1 VWLACDGSRPRR
13 YEAAQGFAPWTAAA
27 QALAAP
33 SFGPDTRGRCGPDGQ
48 LSEGEVVARDG
59 RLGQIGRAAA
69 SLVAMLLGL
78 TLTASVAGAVVGGPD
93 VAVSITGGRL
103 VRASAPSFSWTVIAR
118 NDGAATAHDVIVS
131 TTVPAGV
138 ASVSPPPACQV
149 GSAVRCSVGDLG
161 PDGRVRID
169 LVVHLRAGT
178 CGELR
183 SLATISASDEPA
195 IAGNDDTAVAS
206 ASVGC
211 ATITSD
217 PVPTPD
223 LVVDATSD
231 AAGPIEKGHALR
243 YSLTI
248 TNAGTAA
255 AHRVIVT
262 DRLPPGVEPINLL
275 PKMDGGS
282 CSAVGSTEWRAAFTI
297 VCVRA
302 TLDAGA
308 SATAT
313 IDTRIDTD
321 RPCGPMRNRVIVSA
335 MDEPAPAQAND
346 SASQVDT
353 VGCEPSIAVSGHGPR
368 AARVGDHVRAI
379 FAITNDGEVPLHDL
393 AFRGAGC
400 DIRDRSHPARLEPG
414 HSWSVTCSR
423 TIRGHAFGRLALAAH
438 VTARTPEEA
447 MIRDATAAP
456 IQVIHPGL
464 SLSVDASATS
474 GRPGDTVTYTFVVT
488 NTGDTVVRGI
498 RVVQDRAGVVV
509 RIGALAPG
517 GTARLTSSTA
527 VPGTPTTLFDTT
539 TATGSDLSGS
549 PISVRTTTS
558 LTVLPAPGASRHGGG
573 TAFTGS
579 DGARAGAAG
588 LVLLILGGV
597 ALWVGCRRRHPLVGH

>member
-1 VWLACDGSRPRR
+1 MESRGARV
-13 YEAAQGFAPWTAAA
+13 
-27 QALAAP
+27 AAP
-33 SFGPDTRGRCGPDGQ
+33 SSGPAARGGCETHGQ
-48 LSEGEVVARDG
+48 LSKGEVVARDG

-69 SLVAMLLGL
+69 AFVAMLLGL
-78 TLTASVAGAVVGGPD
+78 ALTTSVAGAVLGGPD
-93 VAVSITGGRL
+93 VAVSIAGGRL
-103 VRASAPSFSWTVIAR
+103 VRVSAASFSWTVIAR

-161 PDGRVRID
+161 PGGRVRIE
-169 LVVHLRAGT
+169 LFVHLRAGT

-183 SLATISASDEPA
+183 SFATISASDEPA
-195 IAGNDDTAVAS
+195 FAGNDDTAAAS

-211 ATITSD
+211 PTTTSD
-217 PVPTPD
+217 PVLAPD

-231 AAGPIEKGHALR
+231 AAGPVEKGHALR

-248 TNAGTAA
+248 TNAGTAV
-255 AHRVIVT
+255 AHHVIVT

-282 CSAVGSTEWRAAFTI
+282 CSAVGSTEGRAAFTI

-302 TLDAGA
+302 ALDAGA

-313 IDTRIDTD
+313 IDIRIDTA
-321 RPCGPMRNRVIVSA
+321 RTCGPMRNRVTVSA
-335 MDEPAPAQAND
+335 RDEPAPAQAND
-346 SASQVDT
+346 SASHVDT
-353 VGCEPSIAVSGHGPR
+353 VRCEPSIAVSGLGPR

-379 FAITNDGEVPLHDL
+379 FTITNDGEVPLHDL

-400 DIRDRSHPARLEPG
+400 DLPDRSHPGRLEPG

-423 TIRGHAFGRLALAAH
+423 TIRGHGSGRLALAAR
-438 VTARTPEEA
+438 VTARTPSEA

-474 GRPGDTVTYTFVVT
+474 GRPGDTVTYTLVVT
-488 NTGDTVVRGI
+488 NTGDSVVRWI
-498 RVVQDRAGVVV
+498 RVVQDRVGVVGL
-509 RIGALAPG
+509 IGALAPG
-517 GTARLTSSTA
+517 GTARLTSSAA
-527 VPGTPTTLFDTT
+527 VPGTPTTLSDST

-549 PISVRTTTS
+549 PVAVRTTTS
-558 LTVLPAPGASRHGGG
+558 LTVLPPRGASRQGGA

-579 DGARAGAAG
+579 DTTRAGAAG
-588 LVLLILGGV
+588 LVLLILGVV
-597 ALWVGCRRRHPLVGH
+597 ALWVGCRERHPLVGH

>member
-1 VWLACDGSRPRR
+1 MAR
-13 YEAAQGFAPWTAAA
+13 Y
-27 QALAAP
+27 
-33 SFGPDTRGRCGPDGQ
+33 
-48 LSEGEVVARDG
+48 G

-69 SLVAMLLGL
+69 SLAAMLLGL
-78 TLTASVAGAVVGGPD
+78 ALTASVAGAVVGGPD
-93 VAVSITGGRL
+93 VAVSIAGGRL

-118 NDGAATAHDVIVS
+118 NDGPATAHDVIVS
-131 TTVPAGV
+131 TTVPTGV

-161 PDGRVRID
+161 PDGRVRIE

-178 CGELR
+178 CGEVR

-195 IAGNDDTAVAS
+195 IAGSDDTAVAS

-211 ATITSD
+211 PTTTSD
-217 PVPTPD
+217 PVLTPD

-231 AAGPIEKGHALR
+231 AAGPVEKGHALR
-243 YSLTI
+243 YSLTV

-255 AHRVIVT
+255 AHHVIVT
-262 DRLPPGVEPINLL
+262 DRLPPGVEPIDLL

-282 CSAVGSTEWRAAFTI
+282 CSAVGSTEGRAAFTI

-302 TLDAGA
+302 TLDVGA
-308 SATAT
+308 SAPAT
-313 IDTRIDTD
+313 IDIRIDAD
-321 RPCGPMRNRVIVSA
+321 RPCGPMRNRVTVSA
-335 MDEPAPAQAND
+335 EDEPAPAQAND

-353 VGCEPSIAVSGHGPR
+353 VGCEPSIAVKGHGPR

-400 DIRDRSHPARLEPG
+400 DIPDRSHPGRLEPG

-423 TIRGHAFGRLALAAH
+423 TIRGHGFGRLALAAR
-438 VTARTPEEA
+438 VTARTPDEA

-498 RVVQDRAGVVV
+498 RVVQDRVGVVA

-517 GTARLTSSTA
+517 GTARLTSSAA

-549 PISVRTTTS
+549 AISVRTTS
-558 LTVLPAPGASRHGGG
+558 LTVLPARGASRHGGG

-579 DGARAGAAG
+579 DAAPAGATG

-597 ALWVGCRRRHPLVGH
+597 ALWMGCRRRHPLVGH

>member
-1 VWLACDGSRPRR
+1 M
-13 YEAAQGFAPWTAAA
+13 
-27 QALAAP
+27 
-33 SFGPDTRGRCGPDGQ
+33 
-48 LSEGEVVARDG
+48 ARDG
-59 RLGQIGRAAA
+59 RLGRIGRAAA
-69 SLVAMLLGL
+69 ALVAMLLGL
-78 TLTASVAGAVVGGPD
+78 ALTTSVAGAVVSGPD
-93 VAVSITGGRL
+93 VTVSVAGGRL
-103 VRASAPSFSWTVIAR
+103 VRVSAASFSWTVIAR

-131 TTVPAGV
+131 ATVPAGV
-138 ASVSPPPACQV
+138 ASVSPPLACQV
-149 GSAVRCSVGDLG
+149 GSAVRCWVGDLG
-161 PDGRVRID
+161 PDGRVRIQ

-183 SLATISASDEPA
+183 SFATISASDEPA

-211 ATITSD
+211 PTTSSH
-217 PVPTPD
+217 PVLTPD

-255 AHRVIVT
+255 AHHVIVT

-275 PKMDGGS
+275 PKLDGGS
-282 CSAVGSTEWRAAFTI
+282 CSAVGSTEGRAAFTI

-313 IDTRIDTD
+313 IDIRIDTD
-321 RPCGPMRNRVIVSA
+321 RPCGPMRNRVTVSA
-335 MDEPAPAQAND
+335 RDEPASAQAND
-346 SASQVDT
+346 SASVVDT
-353 VGCEPSIAVSGHGPR
+353 VGCAPSIAVSGHGPR

-400 DIRDRSHPARLEPG
+400 DVPDRSHPGRLEPG
-414 HSWSVTCSR
+414 HSWSVTCTR
-423 TIRGHAFGRLALAAH
+423 TIRGHGFGRLAAQ
-438 VTARTPEEA
+438 VTARTPDEA

-474 GRPGDTVTYTFVVT
+474 ARPGDTVTYILVVT
-488 NTGDTVVRGI
+488 NTGDSVVRGI
-498 RVVQDRAGVVV
+498 RVVQDRVGVVGL
-509 RIGALAPG
+509 IGALAPG
-517 GTARLTSSTA
+517 HTARLTSSTA
-527 VPGTPTTLFDTT
+527 VPRTPMTLFDAT
-539 TATGSDLSGS
+539 TATGSDLSGA
-549 PISVRTTTS
+549 PVAVRTTTS
-558 LTVLPAPGASRHGGG
+558 LTVLPTGGASRHGGG

-579 DGARAGAAG
+579 NAARAGAAG

-597 ALWVGCRRRHPLVGH
+597 ALWVGCRGRHPIVGH

>member
-1 VWLACDGSRPRR
+1 MAG
-13 YEAAQGFAPWTAAA
+13 
-27 QALAAP
+27 
-33 SFGPDTRGRCGPDGQ
+33 
-48 LSEGEVVARDG
+48 DG
-59 RLGQIGRAAA
+59 RLGQSGRAAA
-69 SLVAMLLGL
+69 ALIAMLLGL
-78 TLTASVAGAVVGGPD
+78 ALTTSVAGAVVSGPD
-93 VAVSITGGRL
+93 VAVSIAGGRL
-103 VRASAPSFSWTVIAR
+103 VRASAASFFSWTVVAR
-118 NDGAATAHDVIVS
+118 NDGVATAHDVIVS

-161 PDGRVRID
+161 PDGRVRIE
-169 LVVHLRAGT
+169 LVVHLQAGT

-183 SLATISASDEPA
+183 SFATIRASDEPT

-211 ATITSD
+211 PSATSD
-217 PVPTPD
+217 PVLTPD

-231 AAGPIEKGHALR
+231 AAGPIQKGHALR
-243 YSLTI
+243 YSLTV
-248 TNAGTAA
+248 TNAGTAV
-255 AHRVIVT
+255 AHHVIVT

-282 CSAVGSTEWRAAFTI
+282 CSAVGSTEGRAAFTI

-302 TLDAGA
+302 TLDVGA

-313 IDTRIDTD
+313 IDIRIDTD

-335 MDEPAPAQAND
+335 KDEPTPARAND
-346 SASQVDT
+346 SASHVDT
-353 VGCEPSIAVSGHGPR
+353 VGCQPSIAVSGHGPR

-400 DIRDRSHPARLEPG
+400 DIPDRSHPGRLEPG
-414 HSWSVTCSR
+414 HSWFVTCSR
-423 TIRGHAFGRLALAAH
+423 TIDGHGFGRLALAAH
-438 VTARTPEEA
+438 VTARTPDEA

-474 GRPGDTVTYTFVVT
+474 LRPGDTVTYTFVLT
-488 NTGDTVVRGI
+488 NTGDSVVRGI
-498 RVVQDRAGVVV
+498 RVVKDHVGVVG
-509 RIGALAPG
+509 RIDALAPG
-517 GTARLTSSTA
+517 GIVRLTSSSA
-527 VPGTPTTLFDTT
+527 VPGTPTTLSDTT

-549 PISVRTTTS
+549 PISVRTTTN
-558 LTVLPAPGASRHGGG
+558 LTVLPARGASRHGGG

-579 DGARAGAAG
+579 DAARAGASG

-597 ALWVGCRRRHPLVGH
+597 ALRVGCRRRHPLVGH